1 MRLKVGD
8 DFLDSNFSIIAQTY
22 AVNEIGSIETRQGGF
37 SNNFTIPLTNKNKLI
52 LGFPDDI
59 NTASRNAYEKID
71 ATLYDNAVP
80 VAFGYLRYQVVDSL
94 NLQASF
100 FSDNSNWF
108 NLLKDKLLT
117 DLDLSDL
124 DHQWAA
130 SVMKTAIDA
139 DKTSGYTY
147 PLIDYGEFSAIAE
160 AAGVLEVDETQMFP
174 ATFVSTLLQQV
185 YFDIGWKADGDVLES
200 AIYKRMIIP
209 FSAPNMR
216 HTTQWVTD
224 ETISD
229 VTVVD
234 QPYATGSPMTSI
246 AFDSGTNFTMTQT
259 STYTI
264 AVSLIA
270 HITSSVSLGDLAV
283 ELVDSGGGRIKY
295 ITFSHWIGIETKTL
309 VAEDVELDAGDVF
322 YLRVSGQGG
331 ETGTIYIGS
340 TIVITPGLEVDRQ
353 NEIQMSALQPN
364 IKQVD
369 FLKYIAFLFGAVL
382 QANPLSKTVTWS
394 YFRDINKN
402 TSVDWSDKID
412 LSKSRDVN
420 FTELLDNY
428 AQVSILNYSEDSNDP
443 DLVNYEDNNEKRFGQ
458 GQFDINNSHIEGRDT
473 IFETPFT
480 PMTNKY
486 SFDGDL
492 YIPSI
497 PWISAGK
504 RGKMLPKIALLSSN
518 ILLSDYNAAVTSLKI
533 LQPSGS
539 SSVTSISFCW
549 FAKQKYIP
557 AVDAILD
564 SLVFDQVNLTEV
576 IGDTCKDRFLID
588 YEDILNSMKYLKAF
602 VLLSEVDIST
612 LDFTQPVYLEKY
624 KSYFYISKI
633 LNYQGSA
640 QTTEVELTK
649 I

>member
-80 VAFGYLRYQVVDSL
+80 VAFGYLRYQVVDAL

-124 DHQWAA
+124 NHQWAA
-130 SVMKTAIDA
+130 TAMKTAIDA

-147 PLIDYGEFSAIAE
+147 PLIDYGEFSAIAH
-160 AAGVLEVDETQMFP
+160 AGGIIEVDEVDMFP

-185 YFDIGWKADGDVLES
+185 YFDIGWKADGDVLDS

-209 FSAPNMR
+209 FSAANMR

-229 VTVVD
+229 ATVVD
-234 QPYATGSPMTSI
+234 QTANYLWTSI
-246 AFDSGTNFTMTQT
+246 VFDSGTNFTMTQT

-264 AVSLIA
+264 AVSVIA
-270 HITSSVSLGDLAV
+270 SLSGVGGHLAV
-283 ELVDSGGGRIKY
+283 ALVRSSGVTIKY
-295 ITFSHWIGIETKTL
+295 NNFDSWIGTETKTI
-309 VAEDVELDAGDVF
+309 VAEDVELDAGEYF
-322 YLRVSGQGG
+322 YLRVGVDSGKTA
-331 ETGTIYIGS
+331 EIYTGS
-340 TIVITPGLEVDRQ
+340 TIVITPGLEVERE

-369 FLKYIAFLFGAVL
+369 FLKYVAFLFGAVL
-382 QANPLSKTVTWS
+382 QANALSKTVTWS
-394 YFRDINKN
+394 YFRDIKKN

-443 DLVNYEDNNEKRFGQ
+443 DLVNYENNNEKRFGQ
-458 GQFDINNSHIEGRDT
+458 GQFDINNSHLKGRDT

-480 PMTNKY
+480 AMTNKY
-486 SFDGDL
+486 SFNGDL

-533 LQPSGS
+533 LQPPGS
-539 SSVTSISFCW
+539 SSVSAISFCW
-549 FAKQKYIP
+549 FAKQKYIS

-564 SLVFDQVNLTEV
+564 SLVFDQVNLTDV

-588 YEDILNSMKYLKAF
+588 YEDILNSMRYLKAF

-633 LNYQGSA
+633 LNYQGST

>member
-80 VAFGYLRYQVVDSL
+80 VAFGYLRYQIVDAL

-147 PLIDYGEFSAIAE
+147 PLIDYGEFSAIAH
-160 AAGVLEVDETQMFP
+160 AGGIIEVDETQMFP

-185 YFDIGWKADGDVLES
+185 YFDIGWKADGDVLDS

-209 FSAPNMR
+209 FSAANMR

-229 VTVVD
+229 ATVID
-234 QPYATGSPMTSI
+234 QTTDVLTLWTSI
-246 AFDSGTNFTMTQT
+246 VFDSGTNFTMTQK

-270 HITSSVSLGDLAV
+270 SLSGIGGTLAL
-283 ELVDSGGGRIKY
+283 ELVDSGGDRIKY
-295 ITFSHWIGIETKTL
+295 TRFDSWITTETKTI
-309 VAEDVELDAGDVF
+309 VAEDVELDVGDVF
-322 YLRVSGQGG
+322 YLRVAPDPGKTA
-331 ETGTIYIGS
+331 EIYTGS
-340 TIVITPGLEVDRQ
+340 TIVITPGLEVERQ

-369 FLKYIAFLFGAVL
+369 FLKYLAFLFGAVL

-394 YFRDINKN
+394 YFRDIKKN

-443 DLVNYEDNNEKRFGQ
+443 DLVNYENNNEKRFGE
-458 GQFDINNSHIEGRDT
+458 GQFDINNSHLEGRDT

-480 PMTNKY
+480 PMTNKD
-486 SFDGDL
+486 SFNGDL

-497 PWISAGK
+497 PWITAGK

-518 ILLSDYNAAVTSLKI
+518 ILFSDYNADVTSLRI
-533 LQPSGS
+533 LQPPVSP

-564 SLVFDQVNLTEV
+564 SLVFDQVNLTDV
-576 IGDTCKDRFLID
+576 IGDPCKDRFLID
-588 YEDILNSMKYLKAF
+588 YEDILNSMRYLKAF

-612 LDFTQPVYLEKY
+612 LDFTLPVYLEKY

-633 LNYQGSA
+633 LNYQGST